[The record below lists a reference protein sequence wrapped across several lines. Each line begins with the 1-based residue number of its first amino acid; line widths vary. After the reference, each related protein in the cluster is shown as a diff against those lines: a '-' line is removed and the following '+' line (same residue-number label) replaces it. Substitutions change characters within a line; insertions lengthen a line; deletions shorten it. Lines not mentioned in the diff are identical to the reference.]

1 METTQYVIIL
11 KGSDLLQ
18 NNYHLHHNV
27 YIGTKIMSQ
36 DVEKYLY
43 TFSKSFLFT
52 LYIID
57 ATYKKFLSI

>member
-27 YIGTKIMSQ
+27 FIGTKIMSQ
-36 DVEKYLY
+36 DVEKY
-43 TFSKSFLFT
+43 
-52 LYIID
+52 YIRFQNHFYLPFI
-57 ATYKKFLSI
+57 